1 MMGEVTAHSGTHSIT
16 WGGPPKPRAVIH
28 PLGQSST
35 KSVLC
40 GLKKCLRAGLLP
52 SMGLSDSSLLL
63 QPQGEGLK

>member
-1 MMGEVTAHSGTHSIT
+1 MMGEVTAHSGAHSIT
-16 WGGPPKPRAVIH
+16 WGGPPTPRAVVH

-40 GLKKCLRAGLLP
+40 GLKERLRAGLLP

-63 QPQGEGLK
+63 